1 MIMGRF
7 KLGVKR
13 ERNSRLWDS
22 NGASGHHGKAG
33 DGTAGLVKKRWGERS
48 AGEGDFV
55 DRWHGRGR
63 EQEFSPTAWGEM
75 SWQKRALKRMRMSG
89 KVTQARNC
97 RGRLGCIW

>member
-1 MIMGRF
+1 M
-7 KLGVKR
+7 
-13 ERNSRLWDS
+13 
-22 NGASGHHGKAG
+22 
-33 DGTAGLVKKRWGERS
+33 
-48 AGEGDFV
+48 